1 MIQMASTRSMAT
13 ATSASTNPASSD
25 ERSSYDGSHEPLC
38 PTCQRPIPDRA
49 GDQQGRHYG
58 DCDCEYW
65 ASQEHGEGP
74 CGNVAWF
81 AYVPIAR
88 RGEWEALGWRVT
100 DALGYYHSQFSL
112 LGEWRGEGE
121 PIKPPSR

>member
-1 MIQMASTRSMAT
+1 MIPMASTRNTAT
-13 ATSASTNPASSD
+13 ATSASTNPASSN
-25 ERSSYDGSHEPLC
+25 ERSSYDGSHESVC

-74 CGNVAWF
+74 CDNASWF
-81 AYVPIAR
+81 AFVPRADLSVWR
-88 RGEWEALGWRVT
+88 LAGWRVT
-100 DALGYYHSQFSL
+100 
-112 LGEWRGEGE
+112 
-121 PIKPPSR
+121 